1 MAIKQ
6 SEGRHSLKQKLHE
19 RKLYFEDKELDD
31 ALIKYNYFNLF
42 NGIEN
47 LLLSSRN
54 PKRFNKVTLDDF
66 IIIYKFNKKLAT
78 TILEILDN
86 IESKLKNSV
95 AHHFTQTYCLT
106 ISDTMNYTLKSNYID
121 PKNSQFAN
129 NYPFVNYQNKRI
141 YDEFDNFILFK
152 PFYLTKLINE
162 NDHIDYRFYTDSRYT
177 SQRGQTTFRT
187 GQAPNYTYHTHVAV
201 PFWVA
206 IETLTLG
213 EVICLLHYLDPYV
226 LNKVMEDFNMPLFYR
241 NEFLNMFDIIK
252 SLRNFCAH
260 GSLVY
265 RYQSPKY
272 IKLNANLVS
281 LFNLTPSETGTPP
294 SALSLFD
301 TLQIVNYFEST
312 KPLKKHINSI
322 IYRNNKHF
330 KSPDFDLNTRLL
342 TRMGNPNLKD
352 WKKFIFMDS
361 QYHF

>member
-66 IIIYKFNKKLAT
+66 ITIYKFNKKLAT
-78 TILEILDN
+78 TILEILDI

-141 YDEFDNFILFK
+141 YDEFDNF
-152 PFYLTKLINE
+152 P
-162 NDHIDYRFYTDSRYT
+162 
-177 SQRGQTTFRT
+177 
-187 GQAPNYTYHTHVAV
+187 
-201 PFWVA
+201 
-206 IETLTLG
+206 
-213 EVICLLHYLDPYV
+213 
-226 LNKVMEDFNMPLFYR
+226 
-241 NEFLNMFDIIK
+241 
-252 SLRNFCAH
+252 
-260 GSLVY
+260 
-265 RYQSPKY
+265 
-272 IKLNANLVS
+272 
-281 LFNLTPSETGTPP
+281 
-294 SALSLFD
+294 
-301 TLQIVNYFEST
+301 
-312 KPLKKHINSI
+312 
-322 IYRNNKHF
+322 
-330 KSPDFDLNTRLL
+330 
-342 TRMGNPNLKD
+342 
-352 WKKFIFMDS
+352 
-361 QYHF
+361 

>member
-6 SEGRHSLKQKLHE
+6 SEDRESLKLKLHN
-19 RKLYFEDKELDD
+19 RNLQFKDRELDN

-47 LLLSSRN
+47 LLLSSMN
-54 PKRFNKVTLDDF
+54 PKQFNKVTLEDF
-66 IIIYKFNKKLAT
+66 ITIYKFNKKLAT

-95 AHHFTQTYCLT
+95 AYHFTQTHCLT
-106 ISDTMNYTLKSNYID
+106 ISDTMNYTLKSRYVNPIE
-121 PKNSQFAN
+121 SQYAN
-129 NYPFVNYQNKRI
+129 NYPFVNYQNKKI
-141 YDEFDNFILFK
+141 YSDFDNFILFQA
-152 PFYLTKLINE
+152 FYLTKLINE
-162 NDHIDYRFYTDSRYT
+162 NDHINYQFYTDPRYT
-177 SQRGQTTFRT
+177 SQSGTTTFRT
-187 GQAPNYTYHTHVAV
+187 GQNPDYTYHRDVAV

-206 IETLTLG
+206 IETMTLG
-213 EVICLLHYLDPYV
+213 EVIRLLHYLAPSI
-226 LNKVMEDFNMPLFYR
+226 LEKVMRDFSMPLFYR

-272 IKLNANLVS
+272 IKLSANLVTS
-281 LFNLTPSETGTPP
+281 FNLTPSETGTPP

-301 TLQIVNYFEST
+301 ALQIVNYFEST